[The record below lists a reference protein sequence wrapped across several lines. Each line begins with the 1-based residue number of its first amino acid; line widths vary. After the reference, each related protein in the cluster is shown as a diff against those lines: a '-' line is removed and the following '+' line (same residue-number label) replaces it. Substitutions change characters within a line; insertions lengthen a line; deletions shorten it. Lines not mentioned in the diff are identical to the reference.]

1 MTMRILPNP
10 TIFRDVMFY
19 LRMGIWF
26 VVTWVICRI
35 AVYVITIGLVIAAVY
50 YGAYLPDNPKYRRNY
65 EDTKVAPSNPF
76 TSNPRTYTNDMENT
90 NGR

>member
-1 MTMRILPNP
+1 MTLRILPNP
-10 TIFRDVMFY
+10 TPLRDLLFY
-19 LRMGIWF
+19 MRMGFGFLI
-26 VVTWVICRI
+26 TWVICRI
-35 AVYVITIGLVIAAVY
+35 LVYVITIGLVILAVC

-76 TSNPRTYTNDMENT
+76 TSNPRTYTPVMENT